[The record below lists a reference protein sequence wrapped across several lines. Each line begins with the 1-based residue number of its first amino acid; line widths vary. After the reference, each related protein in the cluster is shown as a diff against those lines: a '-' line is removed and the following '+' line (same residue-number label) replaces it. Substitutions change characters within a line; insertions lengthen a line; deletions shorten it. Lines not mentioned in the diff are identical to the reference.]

1 MWQRTNWLQTDLN
14 GENLSVPMYRQ
25 LGGGKGVDDVGGFPD
40 SRRSLIVDW
49 LGVKL
54 NEAVEL
60 VRDGE
65 PAHISA
71 AGWMS

>member
-1 MWQRTNWLQTDLN
+1 MWQRTNWLRTDLN

-65 PAHISA
+65 PAHVSV

>member
-1 MWQRTNWLQTDLN
+1 
-14 GENLSVPMYRQ
+14 MYRQ

-40 SRRSLIVDW
+40 SRRSLIDDW
-49 LGVKL
+49 LGVKM

-65 PAHISA
+65 PAHVSV